1 VRWCCGVEVVRRR
14 VKVSS
19 KGQIVIPGEIREK
32 YGYKKGTELIVTP
45 LDENRILLERVPKLS
60 EFFGFLG
67 SVEASKVL
75 LMEREREVRA
85 EMERRRELGK

>member
-1 VRWCCGVEVVRRR
+1 MRRK

-32 YGYKKGTELIVTP
+32 YGYERGTELIVTP

-60 EFFGFLG
+60 KFFGFLG
-67 SVEASKVL
+67 GVEASKIL

-85 EMERRRELGK
+85 EVERRKELGK

>member
-1 VRWCCGVEVVRRR
+1 MVEIMRH
-14 VKVSS
+14 KIKMSS

-32 YGYKKGTELIVTP
+32 YGYEKGTELIVTP

-75 LMEREREVRA
+75 LREREREVRA
-85 EMERRRELGK
+85 EMERRKELGK